1 MKKQYFKYKLSDLLL
16 NEGFYADALSDDES
30 DGFEDE
36 DDSESVYKLDNLL
49 DSKNF
54 MGDDQ
59 IDNSEF
65 KQINFII
72 LTVMT
77 VIDSIK
83 DNVTLISNFINTNK
97 IDSENEKKSINLD
110 FSKFNSKLKSIVES
124 GTKGGKKEEY
134 YKKVYEII
142 KNFIPKSVCIKYL
155 LSIIDENKEILEVL
169 NSNGSQLNNNSSNIQ
184 NVINT
189 TRDSIIKEMNKVK
202 LSDEQLIQFV
212 SANSQKRGLEKG
224 RIGSQDDP
232 TLGFLGDL
240 KQLFHMLL
248 GSEST
253 LFLKELFNSISDVYK
268 QVGSLDNLSKE
279 EKQEEIKNQFVPIL
293 EFESDFARG
302 KVTPQNLET
311 KVTTVKQKIK
321 ELTLDEKFEKFKD
334 KNPKKLEFKTNTF
347 NNEKPKIKYEF
358 GKSKNK

>member
-16 NEGFYADALSDDES
+16 NEGFYAELSDDES
-30 DGFEDE
+30 DGFDDE

-54 MGDDQ
+54 MGDNQ

-83 DNVTLISNFINTNK
+83 DNVTLISSFINANN
-97 IDSENEKKSINLD
+97 IDSENEKKSIALD
-110 FSKFNSKLKSIVES
+110 FSKFNSKLKGIVS
-124 GTKGGKKEEY
+124 GEGMKGEKEEY

-155 LSIIDENKEILEVL
+155 LSIIDKNREILAVL
-169 NSNGSQLNNNSSNIQ
+169 NSNGSQLNNPLNAI
-184 NVINT
+184 
-189 TRDSIIKEMNKVK
+189 DSIIKKTSSEIIREMNNAT
-202 LSDEQLIQFV
+202 LSEDQLIQFV

-224 RIGSQDDP
+224 QIGSQDDP

-253 LFLKELFNSISDVYK
+253 LFLKELFNSISNVYK
-268 QVGSLDNLSKE
+268 QVGSFDKLSKE
-279 EKQEEIKNQFVPIL
+279 EKKEITNVTAPLNDLQI
-293 EFESDFARG
+293 DF
-302 KVTPQNLET
+302 KE
-311 KVTTVKQKIK
+311 KKIK
-321 ELTLDEKFEKFKD
+321 PKDIKMIASELQLNPQYQN
-334 KNPKKLEFKTNTF
+334 KNKSNLQLKTNTF
-347 NNEKPKIKYEF
+347 QNKKEYEF
-358 GKSKNK
+358 NSSKKNDRSSKVKK